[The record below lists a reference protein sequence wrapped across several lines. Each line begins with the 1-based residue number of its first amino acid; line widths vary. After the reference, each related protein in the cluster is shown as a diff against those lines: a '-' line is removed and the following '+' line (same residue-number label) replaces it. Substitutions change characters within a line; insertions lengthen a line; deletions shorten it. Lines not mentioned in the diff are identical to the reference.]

1 MLNILNLIRIH
12 HWTKNS
18 LIFIPLLLSGSGIS
32 INFFLLHLYAF
43 FAFSFAASSVYIF
56 NDYIDREND
65 ANHPIKKNRPIASG
79 KFSSKLAL
87 KISFLLLASSFLISF
102 FIGFK
107 ILVPIIIYV
116 LLNFAYTIF
125 FKRIYLF
132 DCIVLSFFYTMR
144 ILVGTIISQ
153 ETPSFWLI
161 LFSIFIFLSLALS
174 KRFQEIKLFSKN
186 RDMKILG
193 RGYKTNDNHLL
204 MILGIITG
212 VFSIIVLSLYLNS
225 EKALTL
231 YSNSISIWLL
241 VLFVSLWLGWVW
253 LKTIRGEISSDPLVF
268 AFKDKISL
276 FILVC
281 GITTFFISKEIK
293 FIL

>member
-18 LIFIPLLLSGSGIS
+18 LIFIPLLLSGSVIS

-174 KRFQEIKLFSKN
+174 KRFQEIKLFSNN

-193 RGYKTNDNHLL
+193 RGYKTNNNQLL

-225 EKALTL
+225 EKALIL

-241 VLFVSLWLGWVW
+241 VLFVSLWLSWIW
-253 LKTIRGEISSDPLVF
+253 LKTLRGEIRSDPLVF
-268 AFKDKISL
+268 AFRDKISL
-276 FILVC
+276 FLVVC
-281 GITTFFISKEIK
+281 GITTFFILKEIK
-293 FIL
+293 IFF

>member
-18 LIFIPLLLSGSGIS
+18 LIFIPLLLSGSVIS

-144 ILVGTIISQ
+144 ILVGTVISQ

-174 KRFQEIKLFSKN
+174 KRFQEIKLFSNN

-193 RGYKTNDNHLL
+193 RGYKTNNNQLL

-225 EKALTL
+225 EKALIL

-241 VLFVSLWLGWVW
+241 VLFVSLWLSWIW
-253 LKTIRGEISSDPLVF
+253 LKTLRGEIRSDPLVF
-268 AFKDKISL
+268 AFRDKISL
-276 FILVC
+276 FLVVC
-281 GITTFFISKEIK
+281 GITTFFILKEIK
-293 FIL
+293 IFF